1 MSSSEGRLCWTDLS
15 VMFLLTVFLT
25 GAITKY
31 YVTVSGPACCGEEFP
46 TVVVL
51 EMRELLAGQIVV

>member
-1 MSSSEGRLCWTDLS
+1 M
-15 VMFLLTVFLT
+15 MFFLTVFLT

-51 EMRELLAGQIVV
+51 EMREVLAGEIVV

>member
-1 MSSSEGRLCWTDLS
+1 
-15 VMFLLTVFLT
+15 MFFLTVFLIE
-25 GAITKY
+25 AITKY
-31 YVTVSGPACCGEEFP
+31 SVTVSGRACCGEEYP

>member
-1 MSSSEGRLCWTDLS
+1 M
-15 VMFLLTVFLT
+15 MFFLTVFLT
-25 GAITKY
+25 GDITKY
-31 YVTVSGPACCGEEFP
+31 YVIVSGLACCGEEFP